1 MRNGYAVLPPDHALI
16 TIIHR
21 HGRAPAIP
29 QRSIIEG
36 WGNLR
41 GAIATTLSHDSH
53 NLLVLGRDAADMQAA
68 ANALIECGGGMAVAR
83 GGKVTALVP
92 LPIAGLLAETP
103 PGETAANFAK
113 LRTEA
118 DKVADW
124 QPPFRVFRA
133 MTGLSLAC
141 NPAPHPTD
149 LGLTD
154 GATGEVFDP
163 AEPLP
168 A

>member
-1 MRNGYAVLPPDHALI
+1 
-16 TIIHR
+16 
-21 HGRAPAIP
+21 
-29 QRSIIEG
+29 
-36 WGNLR
+36 
-41 GAIATTLSHDSH
+41 
-53 NLLVLGRDAADMQAA
+53 MQAA

-83 GGKVTALVP
+83 NGKVTALVP

-103 PGETAANFAK
+103 PEVTAANFAA
-113 LRTEA
+113 LRQEA
-118 DKVADW
+118 DQVIDW
-124 QPPFRVFRA
+124 QGPFRVFRA

-154 GATGEVFDP
+154 GATGEIFDP
-163 AEPLP
+163 AEPIP